1 MTLPPK
7 QLLLHGSGIMA
18 QKRFLENRQAYDK
31 SIWRVLQGGGGD
43 FPDFLRVV
51 QGKLN
56 LRQSPSQCG
65 TRGFKLVTCNRCPKR
80 IVELAEHVV
89 AEALV
94 IEGRRLARVITG
106 P

>member
-1 MTLPPK
+1 MILPPK
-7 QLLLHGSGIMA
+7 QLLLHGSGITA
-18 QKRFLENRQAYDK
+18 QKRFLENRQPYNK
-31 SIWRVLQGGGGD
+31 SIWRVLQRGRGD

-51 QGKLN
+51 QRKLN

-65 TRGFKLVTCNRCPKR
+65 TRRFKLVPCIRFPER

-94 IEGRRLARVITG
+94 VEGRRLAR
-106 P
+106 